1 MACHELAALRL
12 GLMKVLGIDDE
23 AEKQHELK
31 ELGDRIDCE
40 GPLKSMTNAED
51 LDKLRTFFSV
61 SLVDLQEMVSKTAQD
76 DPKLPYYNSLL
87 VLTKKVE
94 HELTSYYKNLEAL
107 YNDLDEVH
115 HYLHELYPA

>member
-61 SLVDLQEMVSKTAQD
+61 SLVDLQEMVSKTAQG